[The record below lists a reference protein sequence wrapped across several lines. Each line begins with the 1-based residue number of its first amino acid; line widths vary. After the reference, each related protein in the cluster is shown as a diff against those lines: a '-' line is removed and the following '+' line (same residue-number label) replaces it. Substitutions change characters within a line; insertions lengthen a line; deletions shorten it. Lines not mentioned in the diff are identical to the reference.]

1 MRILAFTD
9 IHGSLQALNRV
20 KQKVK
25 SQNPDLLVCAGDI
38 SLFERGITAL
48 MKNLDKLGKKIMMI
62 HGNHE
67 SAVTLNN
74 LSKLFKNIIF
84 IHKTYFTENDLL
96 FLGYGGGG
104 FSIAD
109 RAFDR
114 TAITRFKNIIKNNK
128 SKKIILVTH
137 APPYKTR
144 LDSLVG
150 GALRQ
155 QVNKAFC

>member
-96 FLGYGGGG
+96 FW
-104 FSIAD
+104 A
-109 RAFDR
+109 
-114 TAITRFKNIIKNNK
+114 TAAEDFQLLTERLTGQQLQG
-128 SKKIILVTH
+128 SKT
-137 APPYKTR
+137 
-144 LDSLVG
+144 
-150 GALRQ
+150 
-155 QVNKAFC
+155 

>member
-84 IHKTYFTENDLL
+84 IHKTYFTENDFL

-104 FSIAD
+104 FSIID
-109 RAFDR
+109 REFDR
-114 TAITRFKNIIKNNK
+114 TAISKFKNIIKNNK